1 MIEAAGRRVV
11 RLMGTE
17 VVMTKG
23 KPLTSKEKER
33 ESRSNLRSMLLL
45 INETSTDEVI

>member
-23 KPLTSKEKER
+23 KPLTSKERER
-33 ESRSNLRSMLLL
+33 VEIKSKVHASFN
-45 INETSTDEVI
+45 